1 MNEEAF
7 VKALAK
13 LKPEAAQ
20 RLWKKFQNSRK
31 AEGAE
36 DEYQETLKGKSAG
49 SLHKKRK
56 LLLGWIQS
64 GKTCG
69 EIYREYMTKVTF
81 TKTSGEKEKW
91 LTITQALQCWG
102 KNELWQRVKSGTI
115 KARGNPEDNRFWEFR
130 INKQVGKTEVA
141 RAKASSVTFSGKA
154 DQKVGLEFDR
164 QDWTG
169 LLEDDWDVKGL
180 EEEGKE
186 DGEEEKDLAKLLGVK
201 LPNKDNK
208 DDEWELASKIPDADT
223 QDEISDKVMKFKT
236 ELEKDKS
243 ILDLK
248 EHECKKKKIQAGN
261 LFKEKKNCS
270 RKWRLLAFA
279 FFVLQVELD
288 SPMPPIGLESPS
300 HSIRQPTCF
309 LCFHA
314 TLQCRW
320 LWERCWPC

>member
-1 MNEEAF
+1 MAPAASTMKKPAAAATTLKRPAKGILKRPAAQSTKKRKEMEDKEEGEGEEEEPLEDDEEILPKLTSKALQDHERFCVEAKDLNEESF

-91 LTITQALQCWG
+91 LTTTQALQCWG

-115 KARGNPEDNRFWEFR
+115 KARRNPEDNRFWEFR
-130 INKQVGKTEVA
+130 INKRVGKTEVA
-141 RAKASSVTFSGKA
+141 RAKASSVTFGGKA

-169 LLEDDWDVKGL
+169 LLEDDWDAKGL

-201 LPNKDNK
+201 LPK
-208 DDEWELASKIPDADT
+208 EP
-223 QDEISDKVMKFKT
+223 QDK
-236 ELEKDKS
+236 
-243 ILDLK
+243 
-248 EHECKKKKIQAGN
+248 Q
-261 LFKEKKNCS
+261 KNN
-270 RKWRLLAFA
+270 
-279 FFVLQVELD
+279 
-288 SPMPPIGLESPS
+288 I
-300 HSIRQPTCF
+300 
-309 LCFHA
+309 
-314 TLQCRW
+314 
-320 LWERCWPC
+320 